1 MVKPP
6 TPSGA
11 LPASPL
17 MSPIALP
24 TAPAPPTPPAGAGPA
39 AEREKPVAPMGNRGS
54 FLRKFNLCGKTDTPV
69 PAAPEL
75 PHDAI
80 ITGSQLQQFAVLLE
94 NEATAREKMIKSFL
108 KKVGRLDPEDRKASA
123 AQRAAGP
130 VDSISAATDIGGK
143 ACLAAFMRRP
153 KSKAQQVQELIAQ
166 TRELLPTSQ
175 PDLSLANAAVILRA
189 FLKTQLQPAIAFLR
203 TEAGLVPL
211 RGTAERLEQPYEELY
226 GLLKDPQGA
235 MSFGAKA
242 KNARAPTG
250 YVAPKDS
257 ASVVEQ
263 LLGDAEKSVPAAAR
277 EAWINFLLQI
287 NAVPVEEAAVKSE
300 EGLTMRQAG
309 KAPVVQAAGSGAAE
323 GKVTAFD
330 FLELQH
336 IGHKLAFTHP
346 GSGVIRN
353 AADGDC
359 LLHALEGPAARA
371 NTRSGPVT
379 EASLRADE
387 VLEIR
392 QKLARQREEMADS
405 STNNAH
411 QVAMALAS
419 VPWIYKEQAAVLVTG
434 RHRVPNHVYAA
445 LQKVPGIHAG
455 EDELVQ
461 WCRLKSAESA
471 EHVRVL
477 VVDTQGALLWFD
489 QTGGQPI
496 PVTAEDKEAKLN
508 EALAEARQGN
518 HIALF
523 RSGDHWEQYKNNA
536 PTA

>member
-1 MVKPP
+1 VQ
-6 TPSGA
+6 
-11 LPASPL
+11 
-17 MSPIALP
+17 
-24 TAPAPPTPPAGAGPA
+24 
-39 AEREKPVAPMGNRGS
+39 NRLS
-54 FLRKFNLCGKTDTPV
+54 FLRKFSLCGKTDTPV

-75 PHDAI
+75 QHDAI

-94 NEATAREKMIKSFL
+94 KEGTAREKMIKSFL
-108 KKVGRLDPEDRKASA
+108 KKVDRLGPEDRKASA
-123 AQRAAGP
+123 AQPAAGP

-143 ACLAAFMRRP
+143 ACLPPFMRRP
-153 KSKAQQVQELIAQ
+153 KSKEQQVQELIAQ
-166 TRELLPTSQ
+166 ARELLPTSQ
-175 PDLSLANAAVILRA
+175 PDLSLEKAAVILRA
-189 FLKTQLQPAIAFLR
+189 FLQTQLQPAMSSLR
-203 TEAGLVPL
+203 TERNQVLY
-211 RGTAERLEQPYEELY
+211 RGTAAYLKLPYEHLF
-226 GLLKDPQGA
+226 GLLKDPEGA
-235 MSFGAKA
+235 MSFSAKG
-242 KNARAPTG
+242 KNAVAPAG

-257 ASVVEQ
+257 ASVVQQ
-263 LLGDAEKSVPAAAR
+263 LLGDAAQSVPAAAR
-277 EAWINFLLQI
+277 EAWTDFLFQI
-287 NAVPVEEAAVKSE
+287 NAVPVEETAVKSDE
-300 EGLTMRQAG
+300 ELGIRQAG
-309 KAPVVQAAGSGAAE
+309 KAPVPQAAAGGVSDSN
-323 GKVTAFD
+323 TSAFD

-336 IGHKLAFTHP
+336 IGQKLAFKHP
-346 GSGVIRN
+346 GNDVIKN

-371 NTRSGPVT
+371 DTQSGPVI
-379 EASLRADE
+379 EASLTADE
-387 VLEIR
+387 VLKIR

-405 STNNAH
+405 SINNAH

-419 VPWIYKEQAAVLVTG
+419 VPWLYKEQAAVLVTG

-445 LQKVPGIHAG
+445 LQRVPGIHAG

-471 EHVRVL
+471 EPVRVL

-508 EALAEARQGN
+508 EALAEARRGN